1 MASSFIPPPFYLANP
16 HNMTFLDRLLVI
28 GGNSLLN
35 FGRHLAVLAGFQF
48 SFMPDLS
55 PDLWRGRLAFVNSI
69 PGFDYPQLLPPLVQ
83 YTGPVVDVKKME
95 AFPEEVES
103 WLEAVPEGMPVVYVS
118 YGTMVRLTP
127 ERVAATLR
135 TLTSTEHF
143 TLWALPKAQQVGLPE
158 TLAFQ
163 CHDPPLDPNG
173 TDTGAP
179 EGEGLRV
186 PLRWKLGCGRAWPW
200 ASR

>member
-1 MASSFIPPPFYLANP
+1 M
-16 HNMTFLDRLLVI
+16 
-28 GGNSLLN
+28 
-35 FGRHLAVLAGFQF
+35 
-48 SFMPDLS
+48 
-55 PDLWRGRLAFVNSI
+55 NSI

-135 TLTSTEHF
+135 TLTVHRALHSVGFAQSTAGR
-143 TLWALPKAQQVGLPE
+143 LARDS
-158 TLAFQ
+158 AFQ

-186 PLRWKLGCGRAWPW
+186 PLRWKPRLWRAWPW